1 MEYFSR
7 TTIPALSVSFSVHES
22 KLFFVLAVSALYLRL
37 IYYGA
42 GMVVHLLLLK
52 LSIDGNDVGQATF
65 LPR

>member
-22 KLFFVLAVSALYLRL
+22 KLFFVLAVSALFLRL

-42 GMVVHLLLLK
+42 GMVVHLLY
-52 LSIDGNDVGQATF
+52 
-65 LPR
+65 